1 MVDIQSDIFDKL
13 PTRLV
18 IPLLARRANMPTAMP
33 RSLCPSIGWNG
44 SALVALPHLAA
55 PYRISDRGVAQGNLR
70 PQAGDF
76 TAALD
81 AVISGL

>member
-44 SALVALPHLAA
+44 SALVALPRLAA
-55 PYRISDRGVAQGNLR
+55 PYRISDRGWHRAICGRKRATSR
-70 PQAGDF
+70 PHSMQ
-76 TAALD
+76 
-81 AVISGL
+81 